1 MKTKPRV
8 EALFNVHRGRN
19 KSASV
24 LDGDED
30 SSRNGLEE
38 TRPSRPGRWGLVVLV
53 FALATRIELFLFVQ
67 TQRQCS
73 SFGFEYWLWPALV
86 VYQYISSREKLQ
98 DAKYGDS
105 EDPWHSEL
113 DDWMKWLEGDRMRH
127 FSHFLFAFLV
137 AIAAKSAANQFAPS
151 SYMCI
156 PSIDSP
162 SLISYAQTAMLL
174 LDIAIAI
181 LSWQQLVWGKHMRDR
196 IQNISKVFGLTAVSL
211 FIFDTLRSS
220 WAASQTNGGD
230 VPLSYSYDMIIDG
243 IALSGLVIFAS
254 LWICDTNLTAPIGI
268 SSALA
273 ALGQAS
279 ANANRYGEWDSLFRV
294 PVLLPLFVIT
304 TATIAFTY
312 SQHLKSVVHI
322 PRGLFNW
329 LIFLFAFAATL
340 HALFATV
347 PLYDLRHPINQLLY
361 DAEIEYRHW
370 LVKASTSSTS
380 STAVRIYEDRHNYR
394 KAPPQFKEWYAQLRR
409 TKIRDNF
416 PQIDEDLE
424 PFWHITPKQLREAV
438 EEASRLPGVATLVIK
453 NGEASIGRN
462 DEGDLGTPAALTR
475 LVQMANNFSSHLPD
489 MTLPINLSRS
499 PRILPRWEQRWSYSR
514 ASEDA
519 AVADVISGRSVR
531 QAEMSA
537 AHESHS
543 DQQVTVEERGTGML
557 GNKNSMT
564 ASEFRAMLR
573 QACPPNSA
581 SRANPY
587 WDTAGFCRRCAKGH
601 STLQLMSDWEQ
612 SLESLCSQPDLKNLH
627 GFYLSAPD
635 VRPVQKLLPLFSL
648 SKTAHF
654 SDILLPLWPE
664 DTAPAPAEAGEGV
677 PDKPFLDRSDNIS
690 WSGSIGQNSITP
702 EYLRG
707 NHKLRLL
714 NQLTKPHPT
723 DHTTLVKPVLVN
735 DARAWLYAKRP
746 TAAVNSKLPLDV
758 GISDYTACTG
768 QNCDIVKQLFGDD
781 YHRQVG
787 PGGSAPPLADD
798 SKIVLF
804 LDDDDGPARGLLQAL
819 RTETMPIISTIFKT
833 WYTSRLKP
841 WVHFAPLDVRYQAL
855 HTTLSYFT
863 VLEDRRE
870 SGVMDSKGI
879 AQQGKFW
886 AKEALRERDQELY
899 FSRLLMEW
907 ARLID
912 DKRDEIGVSTSAAPA
927 KH

>member
-1 MKTKPRV
+1 MEPFRLVHIAPFSTLPTV
-8 EALFNVHRGRN
+8 EALFNIHRG

-24 LDGDED
+24 LNADEN

-38 TRPSRPGRWGLVVLV
+38 TRPNRPGRWGLVV
-53 FALATRIELFLFVQ
+53 
-67 TQRQCS
+67 

-98 DAKYGDS
+98 DAKYGES

-113 DDWMKWLEGDRMRH
+113 DDWMSWLESDRMRH
-127 FSHFLFAFLV
+127 FNYLLSSFLL
-137 AIAAKSAANQFAPS
+137 AIAASTAANQFAPS

-156 PSIDSP
+156 PSVDNP
-162 SLISYAQTAMLL
+162 SLISYSRMAMLL
-174 LDIAIAI
+174 LDVAIAI
-181 LSWQQLVWGKHMRDR
+181 LSWQQLVWGKNMRDR
-196 IQNISKVFGLTAVSL
+196 IQVISKVFGLTAFSV
-211 FIFDTLRSS
+211 FIFDTLGSFWVS
-220 WAASQTNGGD
+220 AQANGAD
-230 VPLSYSYDMIIDG
+230 VPFHYNYDIIIDS
-243 IALSGLVIFAS
+243 IALTALVIFAS
-254 LWICDTNLTAPIGI
+254 LWICDTNLSAPIGI
-268 SSALA
+268 STALA
-273 ALGQAS
+273 AVGQAS
-279 ANANRYGEWDSLFRV
+279 VNANRYGEWDYLLRT

-304 TATIAFTY
+304 ATTIAFTY
-312 SQHLKSVVHI
+312 SQHLKTVVHI

-329 LIFLFAFAATL
+329 LVFLVAFLATL
-340 HALFATV
+340 HALLATT
-347 PLYDLRHPINQLLY
+347 PAYEFRHPINQLLY
-361 DAEIEYRHW
+361 DSEIDYRHW
-370 LVKASTSSTS
+370 VVKASFSSTS
-380 STAVRIYEDRHNYR
+380 STAVRIYEDRHNFR
-394 KAPPQFKEWYAQLRR
+394 KAPPQYKEWYAQLRR
-409 TKIRDNF
+409 TKIRDSF

-462 DEGDLGTPAALTR
+462 AEGNAGTEALTR

-499 PRILPRWEQRWSYSR
+499 PRILPRWEERWSYSR

-519 AVADVISGRSVR
+519 AAADVISGRSVR

-537 AHESHS
+537 AHETHS
-543 DQQVTVEERGTGML
+543 DQQARVKGRGTGML

-587 WDTAGFCRRCAKGH
+587 WNTAGFCRHCARGH
-601 STLQLMSDWEQ
+601 STLQLMSDWQQ

-664 DTAPAPAEAGEGV
+664 DAAPAPAEAGKDV

-690 WSGSIGQNSITP
+690 WSGSIDQNSITP

-714 NQLTKPHPT
+714 GQLTRPRPT
-723 DHTTLVKPVLVN
+723 DKTTLVKPVLVN
-735 DARAWLYAKRP
+735 DVRTWLYAKRP
-746 TAAVNSKLPLDV
+746 TAAVNSKLPLNV

-768 QNCDIVKQLFGDD
+768 QNCDVVKQLFGDD
-781 YHRQVG
+781 HHRQAAS
-787 PGGSAPPLADD
+787 GGSALPQVGD
-798 SKIVLF
+798 SKIVLL
-804 LDDDDGPARGLLQAL
+804 LDDDDGPARGTLQAL
-819 RTETMPIISTIFKT
+819 RTETMPVISTIFKT
-833 WYTSRLKP
+833 WYTSRLKA
-841 WVHFAPLDVRYQAL
+841 WVHFVPLDVRYQAL

-863 VLEDRRE
+863 VLEDRRA

-879 AQQGKFW
+879 AQQGKSW
-886 AKEALRERDQELY
+886 VKEALRERDQELY

-912 DKRDEIGVSTSAAPA
+912 DKRDEIGVSTAAAPV
-927 KH
+927 KHKPGV